1 MRRAFVPTLIPLVF
15 VLACSGTSTTGPS
28 SPSPVPATTTTPI
41 ITISGRVIDSQT
53 RTGISNATVVFAPT
67 SGGAV
72 ASKKATTGGAGD
84 YVVSGLW
91 PAGFTV
97 NVFATNYFGTTKA
110 VTLTADT
117 TQSFE
122 LDRWPEAALTHTLT
136 ITASPSCAALPD
148 AAKKRTYPVQVHDRG
163 DRGLVVLVVNS
174 YEIMVGMANEPGFIG
189 RRNGDSVRFDV
200 TDDMLADFAMI
211 ERIPGVGDM
220 GYVGTGTGTIDSAGR
235 IVATFD
241 GEFRIGYGSPSP
253 MTCRASDHRMEFA
266 PAGK

>member
-1 MRRAFVPTLIPLVF
+1 MTSAVMGSVVPEKAGQASGVISSTRQIGS
-15 VLACSGTSTTGPS
+15 VL
-28 SPSPVPATTTTPI
+28 
-41 ITISGRVIDSQT
+41 
-53 RTGISNATVVFAPT
+53 GIAVM
-67 SGGAV
+67 GAV
-72 ASKKATTGGAGD
+72 
-84 YVVSGLW
+84 LQ
-91 PAGFTV
+91 
-97 NVFATNYFGTTKA
+97 N
-110 VTLTADT
+110 
-117 TQSFE
+117 
-122 LDRWPEAALTHTLT
+122 RALTYIKEGVGAKLDS
-136 ITASPSCAALPD
+136 APVALPD